1 MDPKTRR
8 LGGSLNV
15 PFVQELAK
23 ENPSSVPTRYIRP
36 DKDQYPTI
44 SNGGSFHQIPVVDM
58 QSLFSSA
65 EKVSD
70 LELQKL
76 HSACKEWG
84 FFQLINHEVSSSLVE
99 KLKSE
104 VQDFFNLPM
113 AEKNKYGQEPGDVEG
128 YGQAFVKSEEQKLD
142 WADMLYMITQP
153 EDLRKPHLF
162 PKLPLPLRESLQ
174 EYSIELKSLALKILN
189 LIAKALGM
197 KHEEIEVLLEEG
209 LQSMRLTYYPPCPQ
223 PELVTGLC
231 HHSDPVSLTILLQ
244 INDVQGL
251 QIKENEAWVPVLP
264 LPNAFIV
271 NVGDI
276 LEIITNGAY
285 KSVEHRAIV
294 NSQKERLSIATFTFP
309 KLDGDL
315 GPAPSLITP
324 ENPAKFSRVLMVDY
338 LKRLF
343 SRELDGKSYI
353 DTMRI

>member
-1 MDPKTRR
+1 MKHLVQKIYIYILNQGFSGIRTLKLKTTTIMDPKTRK
-8 LGGSLNV
+8 LGGSLKV

-36 DKDQYPTI
+36 GKDQYPTI

-58 QSLFSSA
+58 QSFPMKIESVDDLIIFYLNFTSA
-65 EKVSD
+65 NRLK
-70 LELQKL
+70 
-76 HSACKEWG
+76 
-84 FFQLINHEVSSSLVE
+84 LINHEVSSSLVE

-209 LQSMRLTYYPPCPQ
+209 LQSMRLTYFNLSWSQ
-223 PELVTGLC
+223 ASAITL
-231 HHSDPVSLTILLQ
+231 ILLPSPFYF
-244 INDVQGL
+244 
-251 QIKENEAWVPVLP
+251 KS
-264 LPNAFIV
+264 
-271 NVGDI
+271 
-276 LEIITNGAY
+276 TMY
-285 KSVEHRAIV
+285 KVSKSR
-294 NSQKERLSIATFTFP
+294 KM
-309 KLDGDL
+309 KLGFL
-315 GPAPSLITP
+315 
-324 ENPAKFSRVLMVDY
+324 FFHFLM
-338 LKRLF
+338 LL
-343 SRELDGKSYI
+343 
-353 DTMRI
+353 

>member
-1 MDPKTRR
+1 
-8 LGGSLNV
+8 
-15 PFVQELAK
+15 
-23 ENPSSVPTRYIRP
+23 
-36 DKDQYPTI
+36 
-44 SNGGSFHQIPVVDM
+44 
-58 QSLFSSA
+58 
-65 EKVSD
+65 
-70 LELQKL
+70 
-76 HSACKEWG
+76 
-84 FFQLINHEVSSSLVE
+84 
-99 KLKSE
+99 
-104 VQDFFNLPM
+104 M

-209 LQSMRLTYYPPCPQ
+209 LQSMRLTYHPPCPQ

-244 INDVQGL
+244 INDVQCL

-276 LEIITNGAY
+276 LEPEPCSTLLLFLDLLL
-285 KSVEHRAIV
+285 
-294 NSQKERLSIATFTFP
+294 QRLKTSSFSHDQGVF
-309 KLDGDL
+309 KQ
-315 GPAPSLITP
+315 P
-324 ENPAKFSRVLMVDY
+324 ESTA
-338 LKRLF
+338 
-343 SRELDGKSYI
+343 SYQQLSG
-353 DTMRI
+353 TQTLESK